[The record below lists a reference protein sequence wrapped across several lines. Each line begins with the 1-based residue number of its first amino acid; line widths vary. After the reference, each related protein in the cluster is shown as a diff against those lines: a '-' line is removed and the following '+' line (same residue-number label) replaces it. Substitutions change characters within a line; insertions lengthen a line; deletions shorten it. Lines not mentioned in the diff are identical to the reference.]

1 MQRLGWVSWGSLLG
15 QAPLC
20 CTVCSAEPCGNE
32 LCSMPWAL
40 HTCAHVCTHS
50 RVNAHACTSLC
61 MAKCLLGPARAFH
74 QNIWGCRAAARHWG
88 LTYTRGARRARALPQ
103 VGCRGCQGHLSAS
116 ALSSPLA
123 VCFPRP
129 APSRR
134 AEASERRPTATS
146 RLLQRPFPRSAI
158 PWPRL
163 KAGPTMRYCAR
174 LLGGE
179 AAAGAKTRLP
189 GRGGEGGG
197 RAHAHQHPNA
207 LLGSW
212 GSWMVPKI
220 PHPGVG
226 MLPEMLPRP
235 LPCSILLG
243 ERGG

>member
-1 MQRLGWVSWGSLLG
+1 MHTLACERTRLHIPLHMDGQVLAGGQQEPSTRISGAVGLLQGTGASLT
-15 QAPLC
+15 P
-20 CTVCSAEPCGNE
+20 P
-32 LCSMPWAL
+32 
-40 HTCAHVCTHS
+40 
-50 RVNAHACTSLC
+50 
-61 MAKCLLGPARAFH
+61 
-74 QNIWGCRAAARHWG
+74 
-88 LTYTRGARRARALPQ
+88 GARRARALPQ

-134 AEASERRPTATS
+134 AEASERRPTATF